1 MTAAAGRTDG
11 AETRSTGQRDPG
23 EVPVAGCGPCCRP
36 GSVATRQS
44 ELMKARFQREAQLP
58 ASLDHATIAALCGSE
73 KNALGMDR
81 LQGSNLRVPRIDITS
96 SFN

>member
-1 MTAAAGRTDG
+1 
-11 AETRSTGQRDPG
+11 
-23 EVPVAGCGPCCRP
+23 
-36 GSVATRQS
+36 
-44 ELMKARFQREAQLP
+44 MKARFQREAQLP